1 MDFEFLPKLPKSNLD
16 DRSFEDLVE
25 ECILR
30 IPRYCPEWTNHNP
43 GDPGITLI
51 ELFAWLTDQM
61 LMRFNQVPR
70 RNYVAFLELLG
81 IRLNPPEPAGCELTF
96 YLTQAQSEPIRIP
109 YATEV
114 ATLRTETQEAIIFST
129 DEEFAIGNPQI
140 KHFLTALTAEDRPEN
155 LQDKERARARENSNS
170 NNKWWNLE
178 ESRLFEGQRPNNCFY
193 LVLQENIENPITGNV
208 IALTFRGQAA
218 TSTGINPDDPPL
230 KWEAWNGK
238 NWQPTILRKKEDD
251 KTKGFSFSNLGQQG
265 TNPLIDGADVILH
278 LPQQL
283 PSTDFGTAYPGHWIR
298 CVYTYPKELQM
309 SYSNSPSILGIKV
322 RSIGGAVNASECVRI
337 ENELLGVSDGKAG
350 QSFQLQAKPILKCKE
365 GESIQVRPINGTVE
379 TWHEVTDFAD
389 SGPEDLHYTI
399 DAQTGTVQFG
409 PLIRE
414 PVQLKQRTK
423 ERSQIQPGA
432 TIVRRNSTEARNL
445 SNIQPDYASGPNEAL
460 ERQYGKVPP
469 PGAEIYMTAYR
480 TGGGSRGNVQAE
492 KLVVIKQAI
501 PYVKSVVN
509 YQDATGGIDPESLDD
524 AVIRVPQILR
534 TRASAVTPE
543 DFENVAKVATRSVA
557 RAHCLT
563 DATSATPG
571 IVTLLIVPKVETPTM
586 DFFSGMN
593 PDICFA
599 LTSKL
604 ETKILEYMKDRK
616 PLGVQVK
623 LREPKYVGVSVTTEF
638 SVETRY
644 NNPRAI
650 EQIRNQLLVALYR
663 FLNPLTGGIEGKGWE
678 LGRPVSR
685 SDIFALCQKI
695 PGVRYLGMV
704 ELYELRKYDSGWF
717 REPEPQ
723 EMINPGPLGAICS
736 WADEENSTLKSGH
749 RIEFFD

>member
-1 MDFEFLPKLPKSNLD
+1 MDFDFLPKLPKSDLD

-81 IRLNPPEPAGCELTF
+81 IRLQPPAPAECELTF
-96 YLTQAQSEPIRIP
+96 YLTQAQPQPIRIP

-114 ATLRTETQEAIIFST
+114 ATVRTETQEAIIFST

-140 KHFLTALTAEDRPEN
+140 KHFLTGLTEEERPNN
-155 LQDKERARARENSNS
+155 LRQRTTRERSSS
-170 NNKWWNLE
+170 NNQWWNLE
-178 ESRLFEGQRPNNCFY
+178 ETLLFQQSLPSNCFY
-193 LVLQENIENPITGNV
+193 LVLQEDIENSITGNV
-208 IALTFRGQAA
+208 IALTFRGQVAR
-218 TSTGINPDDPPL
+218 STGIDPENPPL
-230 KWEAWNGK
+230 RWEAWNGK
-238 NWQPTILRKKEDD
+238 NWQSTILRKPEDD
-251 KTKGFSFSNLGQQG
+251 KTKGFSFSDLGEQG
-265 TNPLIDGADVILH
+265 TNPSIDGADVILH

-283 PSTDFGTAYPGHWIR
+283 PSTDFGTEYRGHWIR
-298 CVYTYPKELQM
+298 CVYTYPRQLQP
-309 SYSNSPSILGIKV
+309 SYSSSPSILGIKV
-322 RSIGGAVNASECVRI
+322 RSIGGAVNASECIRI

-350 QSFQLQAKPILKCKE
+350 QLFQLQAQPILRRKPGECIQVKPINSPAE
-365 GESIQVRPINGTVE
+365 IWE
-379 TWHEVTDFAD
+379 EVTDFAD

-399 DAQTGTVQFG
+399 DAQTGMVQFG

-414 PVQLKQRTK
+414 PAQLKQRTR
-423 ERSQIQPGA
+423 ERSQIQPGGQ
-432 TIVRRNSTEARNL
+432 IVRRDSTESRNL
-445 SNIQPDYASGPNEAL
+445 SNLQPDYANGAPNESL

-469 PGAEIYMTAYR
+469 PGAEIYMRVYR

-492 KLVVIKQAI
+492 KLLVIKQAI

-509 YQDATGGIDPESLDD
+509 YQPARGGIDQESLDE

-543 DFENVAKVATRSVA
+543 DFENVAKTATRAVA

-563 DATSATPG
+563 NAMNTTPG
-571 IVTLLIVPKVETPTM
+571 RVTLLIVPRVETEM
-586 DFFSGMN
+586 IDFRLGID
-593 PDICFA
+593 PDQYFV
-599 LTSKL
+599 LNSML
-604 ETKILEYMKDRK
+604 ETEILEYMQDRK

-623 LREPKYVGVSVTTEF
+623 LQEPEYVGVSVTTE
-638 SVETRY
+638 VIIEPKY
-644 NNPRAI
+644 NNPRVI
-650 EQIRNQLLVALYR
+650 EQIRTQLLIALYR
-663 FLNPLTGGIEGKGWE
+663 FLNPLTGGIEGKGWD

-695 PGVRYLGMV
+695 PGIRYLGMV
-704 ELYELRKYDSGWF
+704 ELFELRKYVSGWF
-717 REPEPQ
+717 REPAPQ
-723 EMINPGPLGAICS
+723 EMINPGSLGLICS
-736 WADEENSTLKSGH
+736 WADKDNSRLISGH
-749 RIEFFD
+749 SIEFFD

>member
-1 MDFEFLPKLPKSNLD
+1 MKFDFLPELPKSDLD
-16 DRSFEDLVE
+16 DRTFNDLVE

-81 IRLNPPEPAGCELTF
+81 IRLEPPAPAACELTF
-96 YLTQAQSEPIRIP
+96 YLTKAQPEAIKIP

-114 ATLRTETQEAIIFST
+114 ATVRTETQEAIIFST
-129 DEEFAIGNPQI
+129 DEEFTIGNPQI
-140 KHFLTALTAEDRPEN
+140 RYFLTGLTEEDRPEN
-155 LQDKERARARENSNS
+155 LRDRSPT
-170 NNKWWNLE
+170 NNQWWNLE
-178 ESRLFEGQRPNNCFY
+178 ETLLFDQSRPNNCFY
-193 LVLQENIENPITGNV
+193 LVLQEDLENPITGNV
-208 IALTFRGQAA
+208 IAITFRGEAA
-218 TSTGINPDDPPL
+218 RSTGINPDDPPL

-238 NWQPTILRKKEDD
+238 NWQSTILRKPEDD
-251 KTKGFSFSNLGQQG
+251 KTKGFSFSELGQQG

-278 LPQQL
+278 LPQQWL
-283 PSTDFGTAYPGHWIR
+283 STDFGTEYRGHWIR
-298 CVYTYPKELQM
+298 CVYTEPRELQP
-309 SYSNSPSILGIKV
+309 SYSSSPSIVGIKV

-337 ENELLGVSDGKAG
+337 ENELLGVSDGKPG
-350 QSFQLQAKPILKCKE
+350 QLFQLQAKPILKRKQ
-365 GESIQVRPINGTVE
+365 GEYIEVRPINSPVE
-379 TWHEVTDFAD
+379 IWQEVTDFAD
-389 SGPEDLHYTI
+389 SGPDDLHYTI
-399 DAQTGTVQFG
+399 DAQTGMIQFG

-414 PVQLKQRTK
+414 PIQIKQRTR
-423 ERSQIQPGA
+423 ERSQIQPGG
-432 TIVRRNSTEARNL
+432 TIVRRNPTETRNL
-445 SNIQPDYASGPNEAL
+445 SNVQPDYATGAPNEAL

-492 KLVVIKQAI
+492 KLIVIKQAI

-509 YQDATGGIDPESLDD
+509 YQAATGGIDPESLDE

-543 DFENVAKVATRSVA
+543 DFENVAKTATRAVA

-563 DATSATPG
+563 DAMNTTPG
-571 IVTLLIVPKVETPTM
+571 RVTLLIVPKVETETI
-586 DFFSGMN
+586 DFRLGMK
-593 PDICFA
+593 PDRYFA
-599 LTSKL
+599 LNSQL
-604 ETKILEYMKDRK
+604 ETKIIEYMKDRK

-623 LREPKYVGVSVTTEF
+623 LQEPEYVGVSVTTE
-638 SVETRY
+638 VIIEPKY

-650 EQIRNQLLVALYR
+650 EQIRNQLLIALYR
-663 FLNPLTGGIEGKGWE
+663 FLNPLTGGIEGKGWD

-685 SDIFALCQKI
+685 SDIFSLCQKI

-704 ELYELRKYDSGWF
+704 ELFELRKYVSGWF
-717 REPEPQ
+717 REEPSQ
-723 EMINPGPLGAICS
+723 DMVNPGALGLICS
-736 WADEENSTLKSGH
+736 WADEENSRLKSGH
-749 RIEFFD
+749 SIEFFD

>member
-1 MDFEFLPKLPKSNLD
+1 MKFDFLPELPKSDLD
-16 DRSFEDLVE
+16 DRTFNDLVE

-81 IRLNPPEPAGCELTF
+81 IRLEPPAPAACELTF
-96 YLTQAQSEPIRIP
+96 YLTKAQPEAIKIP

-114 ATLRTETQEAIIFST
+114 ATVRTETQEAIIFST
-129 DEEFAIGNPQI
+129 DEEFTIGNPQI
-140 KHFLTALTAEDRPEN
+140 RYFLTGLNEEDRPEN
-155 LQDKERARARENSNS
+155 LRDRSPT
-170 NNKWWNLE
+170 NNQWWNLE
-178 ESRLFEGQRPNNCFY
+178 ETLLFDQSRPNNCFY
-193 LVLQENIENPITGNV
+193 LVLQEDLENPITGNV
-208 IALTFRGQAA
+208 IALTFRGEAA
-218 TSTGINPDDPPL
+218 RSTGINPDDPPL

-238 NWQPTILRKKEDD
+238 NWQSTILRKPEDD
-251 KTKGFSFSNLGQQG
+251 KTKGFSFSELGQQG

-278 LPQQL
+278 LPQQWL
-283 PSTDFGTAYPGHWIR
+283 STDFGTEYRGHWIR
-298 CVYTYPKELQM
+298 CVYTEPRELQP
-309 SYSNSPSILGIKV
+309 SYSSSPSIVGIKV

-337 ENELLGVSDGKAG
+337 ENELLGVSDGKPG
-350 QSFQLQAKPILKCKE
+350 QLFQLQAKPILKRKQ
-365 GESIQVRPINGTVE
+365 GEYIEVRPINSPVE
-379 TWHEVTDFAD
+379 IWQEVTDFAD
-389 SGPEDLHYTI
+389 SGPDDLHYTI
-399 DAQTGTVQFG
+399 DAQTGMIQFG

-414 PVQLKQRTK
+414 PIQIKQRTR
-423 ERSQIQPGA
+423 ERSQIQPGG
-432 TIVRRNSTEARNL
+432 TIVRRNPTETRNL
-445 SNIQPDYASGPNEAL
+445 SNVQPDYATGAPNEAL

-492 KLVVIKQAI
+492 KLIVIKQAI

-509 YQDATGGIDPESLDD
+509 YQAATGGIDPESLDE

-543 DFENVAKVATRSVA
+543 DFENVAKTATRAVA

-563 DATSATPG
+563 DAMNTTPG
-571 IVTLLIVPKVETPTM
+571 RVTLLIVPKVETETI
-586 DFFSGMN
+586 DFRLGMK
-593 PDICFA
+593 PDRYFA
-599 LTSKL
+599 LNSQL
-604 ETKILEYMKDRK
+604 ETKIIEYMKDRK

-623 LREPKYVGVSVTTEF
+623 LQEPEYVGVSVTTE
-638 SVETRY
+638 VIIEPKY

-650 EQIRNQLLVALYR
+650 EQIRNQLLIALYR
-663 FLNPLTGGIEGKGWE
+663 FLNPLTGGIEGKGWD

-685 SDIFALCQKI
+685 SDIFSLCQKI

-704 ELYELRKYDSGWF
+704 ELFELRKYVSGWF
-717 REPEPQ
+717 REEPSQ
-723 EMINPGPLGAICS
+723 DMVNPGALGLICS
-736 WADEENSTLKSGH
+736 WADEENSRLKSGH
-749 RIEFFD
+749 SIEFFD